1 MAALSV
7 VRSFHGSHS
16 SIQDL
21 KTRNCPRILI
31 LLSCQRGEP
40 TDTSSSK
47 EKKESKQD
55 KQLVRQIF
63 GAVENFGKG
72 LKDSLSPKQ
81 KGDWK
86 DVMLMSLSFAV
97 YVYMSQKI
105 ADRCCD
111 DLVSSLDFSGYFLSN
126 QRFVLVPENGMR
138 ISMEHEH

>member
-7 VRSFHGSHS
+7 VRSFHGSHG

-55 KQLVRQIF
+55 KQLCR
-63 GAVENFGKG
+63 E
-72 LKDSLSPKQ
+72 LWEEKDSLSPKQ

-105 ADRCCD
+105 VCAYCAW
-111 DLVSSLDFSGYFLSN
+111 VSKLK
-126 QRFVLVPENGMR
+126 QW
-138 ISMEHEH
+138 

>member
-7 VRSFHGSHS
+7 VRSFHGSHG

-47 EKKESKQD
+47 EKKENKQD

-63 GAVENFGKG
+63 GSVENFGKG

-105 ADRCCD
+105 VCAYCAW
-111 DLVSSLDFSGYFLSN
+111 VSKLK
-126 QRFVLVPENGMR
+126 QW
-138 ISMEHEH
+138 